1 MMKKHLLTGLIASTL
16 SSSLWAANTSTL
28 VGFAK
33 LDVETYAEGPSSGSA
48 IKGANG
54 IFPPFKAQPVQGF
67 SGALKNDD
75 GSYTVLA
82 DNGFGTQ
89 DNSADFLLRIY
100 HIKPEFRTASGGSG
114 KVDVLSFVQLRD
126 PNKLI
131 PFDIVNQN
139 SDARLLTGADFDPE
153 SIQRAAD
160 GTFWVGEEFGP
171 FLLHFDKDGVLIDAP
186 IPLPNPYQP
195 GQELRSP
202 QNQLNAKNA
211 IDPLVQQSGG
221 FEGMALSKDGK
232 FLYPLLEK
240 PLKGAKKKQL
250 ILSQFDIEKKQYT
263 GKYYLFDLAETA
275 DAIGDFQLID
285 NERGI
290 IIERD
295 NAENTK
301 AAHKKLVLVK
311 LGKSGQAIQREDLV
325 DLMNIQNPDHLYGPK
340 REGDLGTANPF
351 SFPFFT
357 IEDVIIED
365 AETLTVLN
373 DNNFPSSSGRNA
385 KLADDNEIIQLKL
398 SKKLY

>member
-1 MMKKHLLTGLIASTL
+1 MMKKHLLAGLIVSTL
-16 SSSLWAANTSTL
+16 SSSLWAASTSTL
-28 VGFAK
+28 IGFAK

-48 IKGANG
+48 VKGANG

-114 KVDVLSFVQLRD
+114 KVDVLDFVQLRD
-126 PNKLI
+126 PNRLI

-139 SDARLLTGADFDPE
+139 SNDRLLTGADFDPE

-160 GTFWVGEEFGP
+160 GSFWVGEEFGP

-186 IPLPNPYQP
+186 ISLPNPYQQD
-195 GQELRSP
+195 QELRSP
-202 QNQLNAKNA
+202 QNQLNAKNT

-240 PLKGAKKKQL
+240 PLKGSEKKQL
-250 ILSQFDIEKKQYT
+250 IISQFDIEKKAYT
-263 GKYYLFDLAETA
+263 GKYYLFDLAEKA

-285 NERGI
+285 NDTGI

-301 AAHKKLVLVK
+301 AAYKKLVLVK
-311 LGKSGQAIQREDLV
+311 LGESGQAIQREDLV
-325 DLMNIQNPDHLYGPK
+325 DLMAIQNPDNLYGPV
-340 REGDLGTANPF
+340 REGDVGTANPF
-351 SFPFFT
+351 TFPFFT

-373 DNNFPSSSGRNA
+373 DNNFPGSSGRNA
-385 KLADDNEIIQLKL
+385 KLADDNEIIKLKL